1 MQIYIPS
8 VKSEIQLIKYK
19 DAVIINIVYKAYE
32 VPFKE
37 KRNLI
42 FWLHQ
47 LARALKKVLAKLYKS
62 LIYHHFKIQIEVHFI
77 FFFFWTSR
85 RNKTKQ
91 NVFVL
96 KLNGVDGFC
105 TVGASERSC
114 ILVTRTETCLNW
126 FLLTH

>member
-77 FFFFWTSR
+77 FFFSEQAEEIKQ
-85 RNKTKQ
+85 NKTSLCW
-91 NVFVL
+91 NSM
-96 KLNGVDGFC
+96 GSMGF
-105 TVGASERSC
+105 A
-114 ILVTRTETCLNW
+114 
-126 FLLTH
+126 LLALESDHAFQLREQKHV

>member
-77 FFFFWTSR
+77 FFFSEQVEEI
-85 RNKTKQ
+85 KQ
-91 NVFVL
+91 NKRSL
-96 KLNGVDGFC
+96 CWNSMGSMGF
-105 TVGASERSC
+105 A
-114 ILVTRTETCLNW
+114 
-126 FLLTH
+126 LLALESDHAF